1 MRIRY
6 ILNILLILGFI
17 FIGSKTY
24 ADENNSY
31 NKQLD
36 GIGSGVTGNAD
47 DYKLYQNYPNPF
59 NPVTK
64 ISYKLNTEGFVSLK
78 VYNLVG
84 QVVATLV
91 NETKEAGV
99 YSVTFDGSQLTTGI
113 YLYKLQVN
121 GFTSVKRMTL
131 IK

>member
-1 MRIRY
+1 MIGIRA
-6 ILNILLILGFI
+6 NAG
-17 FIGSKTY
+17 
-24 ADENNSY
+24 ENEIPSS
-31 NKQLD
+31 QLD
-36 GIGSGVTGNAD
+36 GFGSGNSAGNVD

-64 ISYKLNTEGFVSLK
+64 ISYKINNEGFVSLK

-84 QVVATLV
+84 QVVGVLV
-91 NETKEAGV
+91 NENQEPGT
-99 YSVTFDGSQLTTGI
+99 YSVIFNGNQLTTGI

-121 GFTSVKRMTL
+121 GFTTVKRMTL